1 MRRDAS
7 SRACDARAPSRGA
20 TRYAIIDDVKT
31 PMERHSAAGVP
42 RDAKSAL
49 TALYWAGVDAAA
61 PGTSLRSALERV
73 PVAERGRRVWIIAI
87 GKAAYPMAAEAL
99 AVLAQWNRTPA
110 GGIIIA
116 PNEETAP
123 HPAIDVRV
131 GDHPVPGP
139 RSLAAAE
146 RVGLVAGRVREG
158 DDVWV
163 LLSGGATSLAAA
175 PDGTVRPEE
184 LFQLY
189 ERLLGSGLDI
199 AQMNLIRK
207 RFSRWGAG
215 RLAVALAP
223 ARVRNYIVSD
233 VIGDDLAAIGS
244 GPCVPDPS
252 TAAQIHQMLDGAG
265 LWDDLPLSMKRV
277 VGGAERDPSLETP
290 KAGDAAFAHVERRI
304 IASNRVALEAIEARA
319 RAFGYE
325 SRVLGA
331 ALAGEAAVVGR
342 RLIATL
348 GSYCAQDASSL
359 SGRTGRT
366 CLIWGGETTVTL
378 GAAHGRG
385 GRCQEL
391 ALSAARELAETA
403 GLSNAAL
410 LAAGTD
416 GRDGDTDA
424 AGAIVTR
431 ETWRTIERAGRDPA
445 GDLAKHDSYTS
456 LDAAGA
462 LLRTDLTATNVMD
475 VVIAVCGPPANE
487 QRARLTPAMALDA
500 IAGSLRRRRP

>member
-1 MRRDAS
+1 MDKS
-7 SRACDARAPSRGA
+7 AP
-20 TRYAIIDDVKT
+20 TD
-31 PMERHSAAGVP
+31 MP
-42 RDAKSAL
+42 RDARTAL
-49 TALYWAGVDAAA
+49 TALYWAAVQAVA
-61 PGTSLRSALERV
+61 PGPALRAVLERI
-73 PVAERGRRVWIIAI
+73 PVSDRGRRVWILAI
-87 GKAAYPMAAEAL
+87 GKAAHPMAATA
-99 AVLAQWNRTPA
+99 ATVLAEWNRAPA
-110 GGIIIA
+110 GGVIVA
-116 PNEETAP
+116 PNDAASP
-123 HPAIDVRV
+123 HPTVDVRV
-131 GDHPVPGP
+131 GDHPVPGA
-139 RSLAAAE
+139 RSLEAAA
-146 RVGLVAGRVREG
+146 RIAAMASRVREG

-163 LLSGGATSLAAA
+163 LLSGGATSLTAA
-175 PDGTVRPEE
+175 PEGHIRPDE
-184 LFQLY
+184 LFELY
-189 ERLLGSGLDI
+189 DRLLGAGLDI

-252 TAAQIHQMLDGAG
+252 TAAQIHQMLDAAG
-265 LWDDLPLSMKRV
+265 LWAELPLSMKRSV
-277 VGGAERDPSLETP
+277 NGAERDPSLETP

-319 RAFGYE
+319 LAFGYE
-325 SRVLGA
+325 PRVLGT

-348 GSYCAQDASSL
+348 GSYCGADATSL

-378 GAAHGRG
+378 GREHGRG
-385 GRCQEL
+385 GRCQEM
-391 ALSAARELAETA
+391 ALSAARELAATA
-403 GLSNAAL
+403 GMSEAAL

-431 ETWRTIERAGRDPA
+431 DTWRTIERAGREPVR
-445 GDLAKHDSYTS
+445 DLERHDSYAS
-456 LDAAGA
+456 LDAADA
-462 LLRTDLTATNVMD
+462 LLRTELTSTNVMD
-475 VVIAVCGPPANE
+475 VVIAVCGPPVLE
-487 QRARLTPAMALDA
+487 RRARLTPAVAFEA
-500 IAGSLRRRRP
+500 IAGSLRRLKE

>member
-1 MRRDAS
+1 MDRSATADVPP
-7 SRACDARAPSRGA
+7 DARG
-20 TRYAIIDDVKT
+20 
-31 PMERHSAAGVP
+31 
-42 RDAKSAL
+42 AL
-49 TALYWAGVDAAA
+49 TALYWAAVQAVA
-61 PGTSLRSALERV
+61 PGAALRSSLERI
-73 PVAERGRRVWIIAI
+73 PVSERGRRVWIIAI
-87 GKAAYPMAAEAL
+87 GKAAHPMAATA
-99 AVLAQWNRTPA
+99 ATVLAEWNRAPA
-110 GGIIIA
+110 GGVIVA
-116 PNEETAP
+116 PNDEASP
-123 HPAIDVRV
+123 HPLVDVYV
-131 GDHPVPGP
+131 GDHPVPGA
-139 RSLAAAE
+139 RSLEAAA
-146 RVGLVAGRVREG
+146 RIAAVASRAREG

-175 PDGTVRPEE
+175 PEGHIRPDE

-189 ERLLGSGLDI
+189 ERLLGAGLDI

-215 RLAVALAP
+215 RMAVALAP

-252 TAAQIHQMLDGAG
+252 TAAQIHQMLDAGG
-265 LWDDLPLSMKRV
+265 LWDELPLSMKRSV
-277 VGGAERDPSLETP
+277 SGAERDPSLETP

-304 IASNRVALEAIEARA
+304 VASNRVALEAIEARA

-325 SRVLGA
+325 PRVLGA

-348 GSYCAQDASSL
+348 GSYCGADATSL

-378 GAAHGRG
+378 GHEHGRG

-391 ALSAARELAETA
+391 ALSAARELGATA
-403 GLSNAAL
+403 GMSQAAL

-431 ETWRTIERAGRDPA
+431 DTWRTIERAGRDPA
-445 GDLAKHDSYTS
+445 RDLERHDSYTS
-456 LDAAGA
+456 LDAADA
-462 LLRTDLTATNVMD
+462 LLRTDLTSTNVMD
-475 VVIAVCGPPANE
+475 VVVAVCGAPAPE
-487 QRARLTPAMALDA
+487 RRARLTPAVAFEA
-500 IAGSLRRRRP
+500 IAGSLRRLTE

>member
-1 MRRDAS
+1 MDR
-7 SRACDARAPSRGA
+7 
-20 TRYAIIDDVKT
+20 
-31 PMERHSAAGVP
+31 SAAADVP
-42 RDAKSAL
+42 RDARSAL
-49 TALYWAGVDAAA
+49 TALYWAAVDAVA
-61 PGTSLRSALERV
+61 PGPALRSALERI
-73 PVAERGRRVWIIAI
+73 PVSERGRRAWIIAI
-87 GKAAYPMAAEAL
+87 GKAAHPMAATA
-99 AVLAQWNRTPA
+99 ATVLAEWNRAPA
-110 GGIIIA
+110 GGVIVA
-116 PNEETAP
+116 PNDAPSP
-123 HPAIDVRV
+123 HPAVDVRE
-131 GDHPVPGP
+131 GDHPVPGK
-139 RSLAAAE
+139 RSLEAAACIGE
-146 RVGLVAGRVREG
+146 MAGRVREG

-175 PDGTVRPEE
+175 PEGHIRPDE
-184 LFQLY
+184 LFGLY
-189 ERLLGSGLDI
+189 ERLLGAGLDI

-252 TAAQIHQMLDGAG
+252 TAAQIHQMLDAAG
-265 LWDDLPLSMKRV
+265 LWEDLPLSMKRSV
-277 VGGAERDPSLETP
+277 SGAERDPSLETP
-290 KAGDAAFAHVERRI
+290 KAGDAAFAHIERRI
-304 IASNRVALEAIEARA
+304 IASNRVAVEAIGARA

-325 SRVLGA
+325 PRVLGT

-348 GSYCAQDASSL
+348 GSYCGPDASSL
-359 SGRTGRT
+359 SGRTGRP

-378 GAAHGRG
+378 GRDHGRG

-391 ALSAARELAETA
+391 ALSAARELAATA
-403 GLSNAAL
+403 GVSDAAL

-431 ETWRTIERAGRDPA
+431 DTWHAIQRAGRNA
-445 GDLAKHDSYTS
+445 ARDLERHDSYAS
-456 LDAAGA
+456 LDVVDA
-462 LLRTDLTATNVMD
+462 LLRTELTSTNVMD
-475 VVIAVCGPPANE
+475 VVVAVCGPPVSE
-487 QRARLTPAMALDA
+487 RRARLTPAVAFEA
-500 IAGSLRRRRP
+500 IAGSLRRLKE